1 MAIYVVYG
9 TRMLEDLLK
18 QELRSPDIRSRFTAF
33 DYALSFAPLPHTKS
47 TRQYQYTQ
55 QELEKVAALACLDEV
70 DKIRELGFR
79 YYQIAPSLYKT
90 YHRKALEDRKQC
102 SALGYTANEYHTS

>member
-18 QELRSPDIRSRFTAF
+18 QELRNSDVSSRFTAF
-33 DYALSFAPLPHTKS
+33 DYALSFTPLPHTKT

-70 DKIRELGFR
+70 DKIRELGFK
-79 YYQIAPSLYKT
+79 YYQIAPYLYKT
-90 YHRKALEDRKQC
+90 YHKALADRNVPPLSLRNVVYNNK
-102 SALGYTANEYHTS
+102 